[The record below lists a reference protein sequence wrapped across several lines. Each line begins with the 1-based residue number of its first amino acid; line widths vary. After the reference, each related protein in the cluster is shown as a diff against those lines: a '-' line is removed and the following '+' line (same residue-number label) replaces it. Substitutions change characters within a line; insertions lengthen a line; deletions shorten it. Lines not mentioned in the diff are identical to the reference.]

1 MELNLRANIISM
13 LLLTILACQSFGISD
28 EEIAHM
34 KVASPSEP
42 FVEPDSPRKVL
53 IFSHCEGFAHSSIPY
68 FEKVMDIMARR
79 TGAFTVDISTDMS
92 VFEDGLDEYDVVC
105 FNNTTHLN
113 PTEKQRE
120 GLLNFLDA
128 GKGVVGIHG
137 ATDSFYEWEE
147 GAAILGGYFDGH
159 PWEAHGT
166 WAIKVTE
173 PEHPLVKMFAD
184 TTFKLNEEIYRI
196 RPVSLEE
203 CLILLELDFDDP
215 ETRAADPETNRVPIS
230 WVRNYGAGRVFYSSL
245 GHHHH
250 IFWNEEV
257 LKHFLAGVQ
266 FAAGDLEA
274 PAEPLG
280 QAEYINRQIRPLLE
294 DVVNYEYGHSQRSKY
309 QLTDIVRRFSSN
321 SEGRRVL
328 EQEFLKV
335 LGNDISGAG
344 RDFLLR
350 QLGIIGSSESVELL
364 ANMLNAPEVCQ
375 MARHALETIPGSEAD
390 EALRKRLEESKGDI
404 VSIGIIGTLGHRRDA
419 GAVEQLA
426 QIIDG
431 KNEAL
436 AIAAANALSN
446 IGSSDAE
453 DALARLQGNVEG
465 RVLNELLH
473 ARLSCATDFA
483 QDQKVS
489 RAMGVYEQLL
499 DESMPVQVQVGA
511 LQGFVEIGADGTDE
525 RIVDIIGSRSGRLQM
540 AAIMLSA
547 KVESEQIV
555 SLLGELIP
563 ETDEQTQI
571 TVLAALSE
579 RADISAM
586 PYVKQAAQSDNLS
599 VRVAALEA
607 LKNTCDGSAV
617 EFLAERAAET
627 TGQEQR
633 AARESLYTIPRQDV
647 NSTIIGL
654 VPEAPQR
661 VKAELLTAIGQR
673 YMDNGVELLLKNAA
687 SDEAEIASASMGSLR
702 RIGNQEQFPQLV
714 DLMLN
719 VESARQG
726 QVEHTILTVLNRCG
740 GSDILTD
747 SALQYLPTED
757 VDSHALLL
765 NLLGHSGHK
774 KGLDVILEGLE
785 SQDNVIKRASID
797 AAGNW
802 PGCEVV
808 EPLLKV
814 VSETDERTHRVVAFR
829 EAVSRA
835 SECGEVTNRQRLQ
848 LLGKCINLAPDANEA
863 RRILPALREIHLVES
878 VKLAS
883 KLLNKPGLESETA
896 SVIANIGNNLSDDDL
911 SKVSD
916 ILEKSR
922 DRASGELRQEID
934 MLLVNIQ

>member
-1 MELNLRANIISM
+1 MQLNVKTLIISVFLLSM
-13 LLLTILACQSFGISD
+13 LAGNSPGISD
-28 EEIAHM
+28 EEIALM
-34 KVASPSEP
+34 KEASPIEA
-42 FVEPDSPRKVL
+42 FIEPDSPRKVL
-53 IFSHCEGFAHSSIPY
+53 VFSHCEGYEHSSIPY
-68 FEKVMDIMARR
+68 FEKALEIMAEQ
-79 TGAFTVDISTDMS
+79 TGAFTVTISTDMS

-105 FNNTTHLN
+105 FNNTTRLE
-113 PTEKQRE
+113 PTESQQE
-120 GLLNFLDA
+120 GLLEFLNA

-137 ATDSFYEWEE
+137 ATDNFYEWQE
-147 GAAILGGYFDGH
+147 GAAIMGGYFDGH
-159 PWEAHGT
+159 PWGSGDT

-173 PEHPLVKMFAD
+173 PEHPLNKMFEEPG
-184 TTFKLNEEIYRI
+184 FKLNDEIYRI
-196 RPVSLEE
+196 KPVSLDE
-203 CLILLELDFDDP
+203 CRILLELDFDDHD
-215 ETRAADPETNRVPIS
+215 TRAADPEIERVPVS
-230 WVRNYGAGRVFYSSL
+230 WIRNYGNGRVFYSGL
-245 GHHHH
+245 GHNHH

-257 LKHFLAGVQ
+257 LSHFLAGVQ
-266 FAAGDLEA
+266 FAAGDFEA
-274 PAEPLG
+274 PAEPLEKELI
-280 QAEYINRQIRPLLE
+280 QALRPLLE
-294 DVVNYEYGHSQRSKY
+294 NIADYQYGDNQRSKY
-309 QLTDIVRRFSSN
+309 QLTDIVRRFSGI

-328 EQEFLKV
+328 EKEFLKV

-364 ANMLNAPEVCQ
+364 ANMLKAPEVCQ
-375 MARHALETIPGSEAD
+375 MARHAMETIPGSEAD
-390 EALRKRLEESKGDI
+390 EALRKQLEESEDDI

-419 GAVEQLA
+419 GSVEQLA
-426 QIIDG
+426 QIIDE
-431 KNEAL
+431 KNEHL
-436 AIAAANALSN
+436 AIAAANALGS
-446 IGSSDAE
+446 IASSDAE

-473 ARLSCATDFA
+473 ARLSCAADFV

-499 DESMPVQVQVGA
+499 GESMPVQVQVGA

-525 RIVDIIGSRSGRLQM
+525 RIVNIIGSRSGRLQM

-555 SLLGELIP
+555 SLLGELMP

-571 TVLAALSE
+571 TVLAALSK

-586 PYVKQAAQSDNLS
+586 PYVKKAAQSDNVS

-607 LKNTCDGSAV
+607 LKNTGDGSAV
-617 EFLAERAAET
+617 EFLAVRAAET

-633 AARESLYTIPRQDV
+633 AARESLYAIPGQDV
-647 NSTIIGL
+647 NSTIIDL
-654 VPEAPQR
+654 VPETPQR

-673 YMDNGVELLLKNAA
+673 YMDNGIELLLKNAA
-687 SDEAEIASASMGSLR
+687 SDEAEIASASMGGLR
-702 RIGNQEQFPQLV
+702 RIGNKEQFPQLV

-719 VESARQG
+719 VESSMQG

-765 NLLGHSGHK
+765 NLLGHSGYK

-785 SQDNVIKRASID
+785 SQENVIKRASID

-829 EAVSRA
+829 AAVSRA
-835 SECGEVTNRQRLQ
+835 SECGEVADRQRLQ
-848 LLGKCINLAPDANEA
+848 LLGKCIDVAPDANEA

-878 VKLAS
+878 VKLTS
-883 KLLNKPGLESETA
+883 KLLNKPGLEDEAATT
-896 SVIANIGNNLSDDDL
+896 IARISKNLPKGDL
-911 SKVSD
+911 
-916 ILEKSR
+916 
-922 DRASGELRQEID
+922 QEIEPILQKAHEATQNAEVRQD
-934 MLLVNIQ
+934 IAELINEVQ